1 MLDKVLVGKKP
12 PDEINDKARF
22 NESKALKDKIFKII
36 KIKKV
41 IPEYI
46 KKILS
51 VCFKTSELLN
61 EIKLVKVFLK
71 LSS

>member
-12 PDEINDKARF
+12 PDEINDKAKF
-22 NESKALKDKIFKII
+22 NESKVLIDRIFKIK

>member
-1 MLDKVLVGKKP
+1 MDKKP
-12 PDEINDKARF
+12 PDEINDIAKF
-22 NESKALKDKIFKII
+22 NESKVLIDKMFKII
-36 KIKKV
+36 KTKKV

-51 VCFKTSELLN
+51 VCFRTSELLN